1 MQRSVEYTT
10 NDRTRTI
17 SELLGDKYDL
27 IKGESVSNCKFKE
40 KTGIT
45 SNNGSDY
52 LLYYPY
58 DEFFP

>member
-1 MQRSVEYTT
+1 
-10 NDRTRTI
+10 
-17 SELLGDKYDL
+17 L